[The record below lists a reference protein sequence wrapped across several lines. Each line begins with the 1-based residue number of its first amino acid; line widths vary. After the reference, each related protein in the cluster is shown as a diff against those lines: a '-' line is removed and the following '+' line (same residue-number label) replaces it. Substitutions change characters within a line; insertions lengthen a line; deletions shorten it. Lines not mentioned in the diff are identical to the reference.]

1 VRLTSDTKISVN
13 EKIFHFYDYLIIILV
28 SDVNLTKQ
36 DTVPASRLLPLL
48 EAQAVQT
55 IDVDALS
62 DVIEN
67 AHPIDLDLS
76 APAEVIDI

>member
-1 VRLTSDTKISVN
+1 
-13 EKIFHFYDYLIIILV
+13 
-28 SDVNLTKQ
+28 
-36 DTVPASRLLPLL
+36 L